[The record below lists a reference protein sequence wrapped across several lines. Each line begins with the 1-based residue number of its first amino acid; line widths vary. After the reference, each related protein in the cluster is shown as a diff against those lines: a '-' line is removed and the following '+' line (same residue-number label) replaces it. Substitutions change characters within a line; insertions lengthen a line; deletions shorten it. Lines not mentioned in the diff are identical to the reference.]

1 MTYIYIY
8 IYNLKFKDTCHG
20 LQDLYSIACSRIHIW
35 NTLDRTLPWR
45 SFRLTHHRS
54 IWPNKTEICV
64 GNRYQLTQL
73 NPGSVVQSQPRLHLK
88 LQIEGASPES
98 LSKLSRANP
107 RVKMFLSK
115 HTNVLY
121 VSNHSNCFGTRNC
134 LAQCEFTDTQ
144 SEIMFRNLSLPSNL
158 HLSYIIY

>member
-1 MTYIYIY
+1 MTH

-98 LSKLSRANP
+98 VSKLSRANP
-107 RVKMFLSK
+107 RVKIMKIIFQGQVVWCNLLNIHSVSWFGRSFSFSITPDKISNHLSK
-115 HTNVLY
+115 IAMLQRGYPPQN
-121 VSNHSNCFGTRNC
+121 
-134 LAQCEFTDTQ
+134 
-144 SEIMFRNLSLPSNL
+144 
-158 HLSYIIY
+158 